1 MMTDR
6 TPKTMLGYIRVSR
19 RMGREGPG
27 YISKDVQRDAIQR
40 WADYRGVRIVVW
52 LIDEDESGGTQARPG
67 LREAMRRVEGGDV
80 DGIACWRLNRFA
92 RNVAGAI
99 DDVKRIQAAGG
110 VLAFVE
116 EDIDPTGPFGEFLL
130 TILLAVATLERDNLV
145 SGWKTAKARAIER
158 GAHIGPT
165 PFGYRRLEDGTLE
178 VDAEAGAIV
187 SEAFAVAARDGVAA
201 ATEFLTTHG
210 PERTWTNWTTKR
222 FLSTRTYLGE
232 VRNGEHVRT
241 DAHDVLVTRAIF
253 EAVQRILGSTVRPR
267 RAKADFPL
275 SGVAVCASCN
285 GPLVGGRGGADNR
298 RMYRCAARCD
308 RPTVLSADPL
318 EAHVVDV
325 VREAFRHPGF
335 RVGGESAD
343 TAAKEAALVEAE
355 HELDAFASDL
365 EARRLLGHRYH
376 HHLEQR
382 VEEVD
387 RRRAAFHEAIAAE
400 QDARVVV
407 PDDLWDSVEPGEL
420 AEVLRGGL
428 DMVIVAKG
436 RGPLGERV
444 TVVPKRMDGAALAG
458 AQDPQERVLEA

>member
-6 TPKTMLGYIRVSR
+6 KPNTMLGYVRVSR

-27 YISKDVQRDAIQR
+27 YISKDVQRDAVQR
-40 WADYRGVRIVVW
+40 WADYRGVRIVDW
-52 LIDEDESGGTQARPG
+52 LVDEDESGGTEDRPG
-67 LREAMRRVEGGDV
+67 LREAMRRVESGDV

-99 DDVKRIQAAGG
+99 EDVKRIQAAGG

-130 TILLAVATLERDNLV
+130 TVLLAVATLERDNLV

-165 PFGYRRLEDGTLE
+165 PYGYRRLEDGTLA
-178 VDAEAGAIV
+178 VDEAAAPVV

-201 ATEFLTTHG
+201 ATAFLTANV
-210 PERTWTNWTTKR
+210 PERTWTNWTTRR

-232 VRNGEHVRT
+232 VRNGDHVRT
-241 DAHDVLVTRAIF
+241 DAHDGVVTRAIF
-253 EAVQRILGSTVRPR
+253 EAVKRILDSAVRPR

-275 SGVAVCASCN
+275 SGIAVCEAC
-285 GPLVGGRGGADNR
+285 GGQLVGGRGGADNR

-308 RPTVLSADPL
+308 RATVLSADPF
-318 EAHVVDV
+318 EAHVVSML
-325 VREAFRHPGF
+325 RNAFQHPGF
-335 RVGGESAD
+335 RIGGENAD
-343 TAAKEAALVEAE
+343 TSALEAALLEAE
-355 HELDAFASDL
+355 NELDAFASDL
-365 EARRLLGHRYH
+365 GARKLLGHRYH

-382 VEEVD
+382 VEAVD
-387 RRRAAFHEAIAAE
+387 QAREALHEALAE
-400 QDARVVV
+400 VEDAQIVI
-407 PDDLWDSVEPGEL
+407 PDEMWDDLEPREL
-420 AEVLRGGL
+420 AEVLRAGL
-428 DMVIVAKG
+428 NSVIVSKG
-436 RGPLGERV
+436 RGPLSGRV
-444 TVVPKRMDGAALAG
+444 RVVPKGMDGAAVPG